1 MIERFQKLVISVGE
15 QLCSIVKPEGARH
28 IPIPPDPV
36 NHFRLAEH
44 MRMLRHISLILAARR
59 LGIPL
64 AGVAEIFTTLSADE
78 PRCEHRQAGQQ

>member
-1 MIERFQKLVISVGE
+1 
-15 QLCSIVKPEGARH
+15 
-28 IPIPPDPV
+28 
-36 NHFRLAEH
+36 